1 MINVQNLLP
10 VWILCG
16 WCGARDQA
24 CIRAIRK
31 LVAQHGPRDTIRA
44 RLPDKMVGIDT
55 TKPWT
60 HNTSWYRHA
69 IHARYGI
76 LHSAVYPF
84 IAAFWTCVK

>member
-16 WCGARDQA
+16 WCGAKDQA

-31 LVAQHGPRDTIRA
+31 LVAQHGPRDTVRA

-69 IHARYGI
+69 IQLDTASCTPRFI
-76 LHSAVYPF
+76 LSSLHFGHV
-84 IAAFWTCVK
+84 